1 MGRKWGFAPAL
12 KHRHPSHRQENE
24 QLRADNESLRSENET
39 LKAELSETRRLLQL
53 QMAKDPS
60 EITLEITP
68 NSSSAKSEAEGSGVV
83 KELAASLPST
93 SSDAFTRGSTSS
105 AAPAGAMPS
114 VDDIIAERRMS
125 LGEIPIAI
133 NRADHITQGVLPLA
147 AAFDRFDSDASGGI
161 SVSELRKALEYLG
174 VENGAEQ
181 ADAIL
186 EQYDKYPDR
195 VLDVREF
202 ASLVRDVKLMIEFD
216 SDGNGYL
223 DADELVPAL
232 ASLGLAVDKE
242 QVEKILARF
251 DVDASGHINLVELSS
266 LVRTAQA
273 FSRYDVDSSG
283 TIDIDEMRDALRKL
297 GIKAGALEEGALF
310 RKYDADASGSI
321 ELHEFATLVRDLQ
334 LYASFDT
341 NCDGAPTA
349 RAAS

>member
-1 MGRKWGFAPAL
+1 
-12 KHRHPSHRQENE
+12 
-24 QLRADNESLRSENET
+24 
-39 LKAELSETRRLLQL
+39 
-53 QMAKDPS
+53 
-60 EITLEITP
+60 
-68 NSSSAKSEAEGSGVV
+68 
-83 KELAASLPST
+83 
-93 SSDAFTRGSTSS
+93 
-105 AAPAGAMPS
+105 MPS